1 MPVIN
6 LNDSAPREMMRGFNG
21 CFVHTE
27 GITFV
32 EWHVTAGA
40 LLPEHSHPHEQVT
53 AVQEGEFEM
62 TIDGSKNHLTPG
74 SVAVIPSNVLHSG
87 LAVTDCTIIDVFH
100 PVREDYR

>member
-6 LNDSAPREMMRGFNG
+6 LNDVAPREMMPGFNG

-32 EWHVTAGA
+32 EWHITAGA

-53 AVQEGEFEM
+53 AVQEGEFE
-62 TIDGSKNHLTPG
+62 
-74 SVAVIPSNVLHSG
+74 
-87 LAVTDCTIIDVFH
+87 
-100 PVREDYR
+100 

>member
-62 TIDGSKNHLTPG
+62 TIAGSKNHLTPG

-87 LAVTDCTIIDVFH
+87 RAVTDCTIIDVFH

>member
-6 LNDSAPREMMRGFNG
+6 LNDVAPREMMPGFNG
-21 CFVHTE
+21 RLVHTE
-27 GITFV
+27 GMTFV
-32 EWHVTAGA
+32 EWHVSAGA

-62 TIDGSKNHLTPG
+62 TIDGRKNQLTPG
-74 SVAVIPSNVLHSG
+74 LVAVIPSNVLHSG
-87 LAVTDCTIIDVFH
+87 RAVTDCTIIDVFH

>member
-6 LNDSAPREMMRGFNG
+6 LNDSAPREMMPGFNG
-21 CFVHTE
+21 SFVHTE

-32 EWHVTAGA
+32 EWHITAGA

-62 TIDGSKNHLTPG
+62 TIAGSKNHLTPG

-87 LAVTDCTIIDVFH
+87 RAVTDCTIIDVFH

>member
-6 LNDSAPREMMRGFNG
+6 LNDSALREMMPGFNG
-21 CFVHTE
+21 HLVHTE
-27 GITFV
+27 GMTFV

-62 TIDGSKNHLTPG
+62 TIDGSKNQLTRG

-87 LAVTDCTIIDVFH
+87 RAVTDCTIIDVFQ

>member
-32 EWHVTAGA
+32 EWHITAGA

-62 TIDGSKNHLTPG
+62 TIAGSKNHLTPG

-87 LAVTDCTIIDVFH
+87 RAVTDCTIIDVFH

>member
-6 LNDSAPREMMRGFNG
+6 LNDSAPREMMPGFNG
-21 CFVHTE
+21 RLVHTE
-27 GITFV
+27 WMTFV

-62 TIDGSKNHLTPG
+62 MIDGSKNQLKPG

-87 LAVTDCTIIDVFH
+87 RAVTDCTIIDVFH

>member
-6 LNDSAPREMMRGFNG
+6 LNDSAPREMMRGYNG

-62 TIDGSKNHLTPG
+62 TIAGSKNHLTPG

-87 LAVTDCTIIDVFH
+87 RAVTDCTIIDVFH

>member
-6 LNDSAPREMMRGFNG
+6 LNDSAPREMMPGFNG
-21 CFVHTE
+21 RLVHTE
-27 GITFV
+27 WMTFV

-62 TIDGSKNHLTPG
+62 MIDGSKNQLAPG
-74 SVAVIPSNVLHSG
+74 MVAVIPSNVLHSG
-87 LAVTDCTIIDVFH
+87 RAVTDCTIIDVFH